1 MSYNIVTVI
10 LSLFLIVV
18 AINKSH
24 NIERFDSTQITTI
37 TSANI
42 AEYIYKVYRVDVL
55 GMQNLA
61 AIAIQLQAD
70 GITCPGTINIA
81 NNLNVSGNTTISGTL
96 SSPVITSPTITDLY
110 AEITALE
117 NECSTLETTI
127 NILINKT
134 PSLSADGTSAAFT
147 GTMSAGTATLGA
159 TTINGATTFTNS
171 PITFN
176 EQDVRFSGGKPF
188 VKQTDNDSNNWYAIT
203 GPCSGRGEGL
213 SVDHYDENFTWKS
226 WGFTRLPKTGGG
238 GGGCSIQ

>member
-1 MSYNIVTVI
+1 MW
-10 LSLFLIVV
+10 
-18 AINKSH
+18 
-24 NIERFDSTQITTI
+24 
-37 TSANI
+37 
-42 AEYIYKVYRVDVL
+42 YIYIRVDVL

-61 AIAIQLQAD
+61 DIAIQLQAD

-81 NNLNVSGNTTISGTL
+81 NNLNVSGNTTISSTL

-110 AEITALE
+110 AEITTLE

-134 PSLSADGTSAAFT
+134 HSLSADGTSATFT
-147 GTMSAGTATLGA
+147 GALNADTTTLGA

-188 VKQTDNDSNNWYAIT
+188 VKQTDNDPNKWYAIT

-213 SVDHYDENFTWKS
+213 SVDHYDENFVWKG
-226 WGFTRLPKTGGG
+226 WGYTRIPKSSGGGG